1 MIKNKILELFKDE
14 ELITK
19 IKIRLPIL
27 FSMAEI
33 EHRRGKHTGMEVG
46 NTREK
51 IIIALLMYKFGED
64 NIKTEIPTTESEID
78 VILFNNPI
86 SIKTLTGGGGFKLS
100 WTVDAQMAR
109 KFAKEFIPTCDI
121 LFAQIKWDLP
131 ETKIKNGLHPG
142 GLFYIP
148 MKIQKEL
155 LVQFG
160 AEKYL
165 KLPKPGTNPRGV
177 EISKEA
183 LNELLFSGETK
194 CIDIIWKKSIKSY
207 SPYKRWLDLWM
218 EE

>member
-1 MIKNKILELFKDE
+1 MIKNKILYLFEDE
-14 ELITK
+14 ELIMK
-19 IKIRLPIL
+19 IKNRLPIL

-33 EHRRGKHTGMEVG
+33 EHKRGKRTGMEVG

-51 IIIALLMYKFGED
+51 IIIALLMYKYGED

-78 VILFNNPI
+78 VMLFNNPI
-86 SIKTLTGGGGFKLS
+86 SIKTLTGDGGFKLS

-109 KFAKEFIPTCDI
+109 KFAKDFVPTCDI
-121 LFAQIKWDLP
+121 LFIQIKWDLP

-142 GLFYIP
+142 GLFFIP
-148 MKIQKEL
+148 LNIQKEVL
-155 LVQFG
+155 LQLGV
-160 AEKYL
+160 EKYF
-165 KLPKPGTNPRGV
+165 KLPKLGTNPRGV

-183 LNELLFSGETK
+183 LNRLIFSSETK
-194 CIDIIWKKSIKSY
+194 CIEIIWKKSVRSY